1 MLPYSFN
8 QRMLK
13 VGHNEPIKWLRI
25 INSCDPN
32 WSQSHHFTYRYLK
45 DKLEP
50 VESRKACK
58 VLGHPSSPNLGN
70 IGKNNWEK
78 ITSEHTDYRKYTYLP
93 WFFLVIFF
101 SLLKWKWEFNLM
113 TEGKLHYFKAEACF
127 LTLFNERCLFLP
139 FIVRHTNITTLS
151 VGGSW
156 RSRGPRAW

>member
-1 MLPYSFN
+1 MFLPSENNIVFYSCCFWLGSIVWKYSNILDECLRRIRLIKLSENYHGINRDGLPYSFN

-13 VGHNEPIKWLRI
+13 VGHNEPIKWLKI
-25 INSCDPN
+25 VNSCTPN

-78 ITSEHTDYRKYTYLP
+78 ITSEHTDYRKYTYCH
-93 WFFLVIFF
+93 VF
-101 SLLKWKWEFNLM
+101 SVQFSFP
-113 TEGKLHYFKAEACF
+113 Y
-127 LTLFNERCLFLP
+127 
-139 FIVRHTNITTLS
+139 
-151 VGGSW
+151 
-156 RSRGPRAW
+156 